1 MDVLVIVLVVG
12 LLSNVTDGGGFP
24 KNNIKLNY
32 IITVYLISA
41 ALKAFVS
48 IARRNTKTNSGRALL
63 LDFFLTS
70 SSLSSFYSNTTIR
83 EEHTN
88 LFFFVRNGAAKCLS
102 FSFFSSKKKSVTSP
116 LPLSS
121 VLPKVFEHDV
131 QPRTRRRRRR
141 RNGRRSRHKSE
152 HDDDEHYEQRWG
164 KYWRSLARFSFHS
177 STTSGGDAFSRS
189 IFLLL
194 GRTLTRFSSRQQQ
207 RRSSP

>member
-1 MDVLVIVLVVG
+1 MEEEDRRDEINREESEEMDVLVIVLVVG

-88 LFFFVRNGAAKCLS
+88 LFFFLCEMVRQNVCRFPS
-102 FSFFSSKKKSVTSP
+102 FPQK
-116 LPLSS
+116 
-121 VLPKVFEHDV
+121 
-131 QPRTRRRRRR
+131 
-141 RNGRRSRHKSE
+141 RN
-152 HDDDEHYEQRWG
+152 Q
-164 KYWRSLARFSFHS
+164 
-177 STTSGGDAFSRS
+177 
-189 IFLLL
+189 
-194 GRTLTRFSSRQQQ
+194 
-207 RRSSP
+207 